1 MSRKFKEQIIGGEG
15 EKGMIGASD
24 LSLKLYF

>member
-1 MSRKFKEQIIGGEG
+1 MSTKFKEQITDGEG

-24 LSLKLYF
+24 LLLKLYF